1 MHIPIYNLG
10 LLRQRMFSWPKFWQV
25 FFHRQIMKPR
35 SVAASSLAVI
45 IPCSQWVSKQLTISL
60 NAPLEGHISAN
71 VANYQA
77 DISSSWVGRPY
88 GSADIKTI
96 SSNWSHFLQG
106 SCFFWVIICS
116 PMFLFLVTDQAS
128 VLEEF
133 TFGSEKCSHSPSFF
147 ID

>member
-60 NAPLEGHISAN
+60 DAPLEGHISAN

-96 SSNWSHFLQG
+96 SSNRSHFLQG
-106 SCFFWVIICS
+106 SCFFWLLSVPPCFYSWWQIRL
-116 PMFLFLVTDQAS
+116 LFLRNSLLAARNVHTPHHFS
-128 VLEEF
+128 
-133 TFGSEKCSHSPSFF
+133 
-147 ID
+147 